1 MLNKE
6 KSRFLS
12 GKKLISLLI
21 IVSIS
26 SFTIADE
33 GMWTIDQIDKLDLE
47 KKGLKIPLEEVYNPD
62 STSLFNAIVRL
73 GGGTSEFVSP
83 NGLILTNHHVAY
95 GAVQKASTQ
104 GTDYLTNGFLANS
117 LEEEFHM
124 PGTSAMIID
133 EIHDVTEEVIMAG
146 VKIKNLEKHQRAI
159 NVKIKAIT
167 DAIEE
172 GKEDVI
178 AKIASMYEGQQY
190 LLYIYKRFDDVR
202 IVYMPPLAIGNYGAD
217 IDNWMWPRHTGD
229 FAFARVYVSP
239 EGVGRKYNPDNVPY
253 QPKKWL
259 KISTRDLNDGDFTM
273 IMGFP
278 GQTSRSRTSH
288 DINYY
293 RKLFYPDWLERADDV
308 INILGKAGEDSPE
321 AAIAIAGMRK
331 GIANYQ
337 KKYNGTVVAMDR
349 YDFLNETLK
358 NEKKFMEFVKSDR
371 KLKKKY
377 KNILDDISV
386 LYNHKIAYKP
396 HDDILGYFGL
406 SRWRWA
412 GTLPSVANNIFYIV
426 KEREKIDSERDPKF
440 SEKNVTRGAERLHNK
455 YMGFYEPAQKELLK
469 YFLEKSTKLPVNN
482 RIKGI
487 DELLV
492 RNNLSPAEFVD
503 YAFENTKLT
512 DVEYTKTLYAYKSH
526 ELEKLNDPFI
536 DLARAIYK
544 ENEILRKRNEIFN
557 AEITELRKNYM
568 EALWLMSDEAVYPDA
583 NSSFR
588 FTYGDVEGYKP
599 RDAVQYAPFT
609 TLGGA
614 IEKDT
619 GVSPFDVPAKLKEL
633 YTSRDYG
640 NWADP
645 DLDDIPIA
653 FLHSTDITNGNS
665 GSPVLNAWGEMIGIA
680 FDGNLE
686 AMLSDWKFDPA
697 IQRTISVDI
706 KYVMFVTE
714 KYAGADY
721 LLEEMGLK

>member
-1 MLNKE
+1 MLNKG
-6 KSRFLS
+6 KSRLLS
-12 GKKLISLLI
+12 GKRLISLLI
-21 IVSIS
+21 IVFIS
-26 SFTIADE
+26 GFAIADE

-62 STSLFNAIVRL
+62 GTSLFNAIVRL

-104 GTDYLTNGFLANS
+104 GVDYLTNGFLANS

-146 VKIKNLEKHQRAI
+146 AKIKDLVKHQRAI
-159 NVKIKAIT
+159 NVKIKAMT

-172 GKEDVI
+172 GQEDVI

-202 IVYMPPLAIGNYGAD
+202 IVYMPPMAIGNYGAD

-239 EGVGRKYNPDNVPY
+239 EGVGRKYDPENIPY
-253 QPKKWL
+253 HPKKWL

-278 GQTSRSRTSH
+278 GKTSRYRTSSS
-288 DINYY
+288 IKYNREFY
-293 RKLFYPDWLERADDV
+293 YPDWLDRANDV
-308 INILGKAGEDSPE
+308 IKILDKAGEDSPE
-321 AAIAIAGMRK
+321 AKMAVAGMRK
-331 GIANYQ
+331 GRANYQ
-337 KKYNGTVVAMDR
+337 KKFGGTVVAMDKFN
-349 YDFLNETLK
+349 YLQNTLE
-358 NEKKFMEFVKSDR
+358 NEKKFKEYVNSNR

-377 KNILDDISV
+377 GKIIENIEILYDDQKNT
-386 LYNHKIAYKP
+386 KK
-396 HDDILGYFGL
+396 HDDILSAFSGT
-406 SRWRWA
+406 WM
-412 GTLPSVANNIFYIV
+412 GTLPTVANNIYTTA
-426 KEREKIDSERDPKF
+426 KEREKTDLDRDPNF
-440 SEKNVTRGAERLHNK
+440 SEKDVKRTAERLHYR
-455 YMGFYEPAQKELLK
+455 YMDFYEPAHRELFRYYLDK
-469 YFLEKSTKLPVNN
+469 AYRLPINN

-487 DELLV
+487 DEFLSK
-492 RNNLSPAEFVD
+492 NNMTIDEFVD
-503 YAFENTKLT
+503 YAFKNTKLT
-512 DVEYTKTLYAYKSH
+512 DVEYTKTLYAYKSD

-536 DLARAIYK
+536 DLARAIYN
-544 ENEILRKRNEIFN
+544 ENEILLKRNEIFN

-568 EALWLMSDEAVYPDA
+568 EALQLMSDETFYPDA

-633 YTSRDYG
+633 YKSRDYG

-645 DLDDIPIA
+645 DLNDIPIA

-706 KYVMFVTE
+706 RYVMFVTE
-714 KYAGADY
+714 KYAGADF

>member
-12 GKKLISLLI
+12 GKRLISLLI

-26 SFTIADE
+26 GFAIADE
-33 GMWTIDQIDKLDLE
+33 GMWTMDQIDKLDLE

-62 STSLFNAIVRL
+62 GNSLFNAIVNL
-73 GGGTSEFVSP
+73 GGGTSEFVSS

-95 GAVQKASTQ
+95 GAVQRASTQ

-117 LEEEFHM
+117 LEEEIQA
-124 PGTSAMIID
+124 PGSSAMIID
-133 EIHDVTEEVIMAG
+133 EIRDVTNEVIVAG
-146 VKIKNLEKHQRAI
+146 SKIKNL
-159 NVKIKAIT
+159 VKRQKAIDAKIQSMT

-172 GKEDVI
+172 GKEDVT
-178 AKIASMYEGQQY
+178 ARIASMYEGQQY

-229 FAFARVYVSP
+229 FAFGRVYVSP
-239 EGVGRKYNPDNVPY
+239 DGVGRKYHEDNVPY

-259 KISTRDLNDGDFTM
+259 KISTRNLNDGDFTM

-278 GQTSRSRTSH
+278 GRTSRYRTSH
-288 DINYY
+288 SVKYNRNLY
-293 RKLFYPDWLERADDV
+293 YPDWLARAGDV
-308 INILGKAGEDSPE
+308 IDILEKAGEDSPE
-321 AAIAIAGMRK
+321 AKMAVAGMRK
-331 GIANYQ
+331 GLANYQ
-337 KKYNGTVVAMDR
+337 KKYGGTVASMDR
-349 YDFLNETLK
+349 YNFLKETLK
-358 NEKKFMEFVKSDR
+358 NEKKFLEFVKSDR

-377 KNILDDISV
+377 GKVLDDIGALYGDQVANKKHNDV
-386 LYNHKIAYKP
+386 LGSF
-396 HDDILGYFGL
+396 GYY
-406 SRWRWA
+406 A
-412 GTLPSVANNIFYIV
+412 GTLPGVANNVYYTV
-426 KEREKIDSERDPKF
+426 KEREKSDAERDPNF
-440 SEKNVTRGAERLHNK
+440 SEKDVERGAERLHYR
-455 YMGFYEPAQKELLK
+455 YMGFYEPVQKELLK
-469 YFLEKSTKLPVNN
+469 YFLEKSTKLSVNN
-482 RIKGI
+482 RVKGI
-487 DELLV
+487 DKILV
-492 RNNLSPAEFVD
+492 KNNMTVDEYVD
-503 YAFENTKLT
+503 YVFENTKLT
-512 DVEYTKTLYAYKSH
+512 DVEYVKSLLKMSSV
-526 ELEKLNDPFI
+526 EVVELNDPLI
-536 DLARAIYK
+536 DLAIAMYP
-544 ENEILRKRNEIFN
+544 ENEASRDRGEKFNANITDLRK
-557 AEITELRKNYM
+557 KYM
-568 EALWLMSDEAVYPDA
+568 EALQLMSDDAVYPDA

-588 FTYGDVEGYKP
+588 FTYGDVEGYSP

-619 GVSPFDVPAKLKEL
+619 GERPFDMPAKLKEL
-633 YTSRDYG
+633 YKARDYG

-645 DLDDIPIA
+645 DLNDMPIA
-653 FLHSTDITNGNS
+653 FLHTTDITNGNS
-665 GSPVLNAWGEMIGIA
+665 GSPVLNAYGEMIGIA

-706 KYVMFVTE
+706 RYVMFVTE